1 MSKSIDKFSNFTLN
15 NLHRDKFFHDE
26 SAYLAS
32 YVLKKNAELSR
43 RLVLQS

>member
-26 SAYLAS
+26 SAYLAT
-32 YVLKKNAELSR
+32 YVLKNAELFR
-43 RLVLQS
+43 RSVL